1 MKKVVF
7 TVADYG
13 KGNDAGPKAKRDV
26 DYYLS
31 QSGFEVIHQ
40 QLNNKSKLD
49 KIKTAYWVIPRLFNN
64 VEKFDELFF
73 QYPTYSSYVMK
84 RLINKMRSKSKKL
97 FFIIHDVESLRLFQ
111 NDQNY
116 WDGERALFNAT
127 DGLIVHNHKMKRWL
141 QENGVTVPMVELGIF
156 DYNNPQ
162 KINQNSEYDRTIC
175 FAGNLAK
182 SKFLDKISL
191 QAGKLEIFG
200 SYPSEHYLKGVSYH
214 GQMSPDELPKKLTQ
228 NFGLVWDGDQLDTC
242 SGKFGNYMRYNNP
255 HKVSLYLSSG
265 QPVIIWK
272 EAALADFILRNNLG
286 IAVNSLEN
294 LDDILENITEN
305 QYSEMKMNTI
315 EIAKKLRKGDFI
327 KSAVKKI
334 ENITE

>member
-1 MKKVVF
+1 MKKVIF

-13 KGNDAGPKAKRDV
+13 NGNNAGPKAKRDV
-26 DYYLS
+26 DHYLS
-31 QSGFEVIHQ
+31 QSDFEIIHQ

-84 RLINKMRSKSKKL
+84 RLVKKMRSKSKKL
-97 FFIIHDVESLRLFQ
+97 FFIVHDVESLRLFQ
-111 NDQNY
+111 NDQTY
-116 WDGERALFNAT
+116 WEGERSLFNAT
-127 DGLIVHNHKMKRWL
+127 DGLIVHNHEMKRWL

-162 KINQNSEYDRTIC
+162 KINQNSEYDKTVC

-182 SKFLDKISL
+182 SKFLNKVSL
-191 QAGKLEIFG
+191 QTGKLEIFG
-200 SYPSEHYLKGVSYH
+200 SYPSKHYLKGVSYH

-255 HKVSLYLSSG
+255 HKVSLYLSTG

-272 EAALADFILRNNLG
+272 KAALAEFVIKNKVG
-286 IAVNSLEN
+286 IAVDSLEN
-294 LDDILENITEN
+294 LDEILDKINAE
-305 QYSEMKMNTI
+305 QYQLMKNNTI
-315 EIAKKLRKGDFI
+315 KLASSLRSGQFI
-327 KSAVKKI
+327 KQAVKNI
-334 ENITE
+334 ENY

>member
-1 MKKVVF
+1 
-7 TVADYG
+7 
-13 KGNDAGPKAKRDV
+13 
-26 DYYLS
+26 
-31 QSGFEVIHQ
+31 
-40 QLNNKSKLD
+40 
-49 KIKTAYWVIPRLFNN
+49 
-64 VEKFDELFF
+64 
-73 QYPTYSSYVMK
+73 
-84 RLINKMRSKSKKL
+84 MRSKSKKL

-200 SYPSEHYLKGVSYH
+200 SYPSEHYLKGVTYH